1 MGGDELRLIVGI
13 VGDVRQF
20 DLDSDPRPAVYV
32 PYAQEPEFWLAP
44 HDLVVR
50 TQADPLTLAAS
61 VREAI
66 RSIDPEQTVSNVRTM
81 EDVLSEAVA
90 GRRFSMLLLGAFAG
104 VALLLAALGTYGVI
118 AHSVARRTQEIGIR
132 MALGARP
139 FDVLRLVV
147 GHGARLAI
155 AGAALGILGALAL
168 TRLMGSLL
176 FGVSPTDPLTFLV
189 TALVLPAIAVL
200 ASFVPARR
208 ATRVDPMIALR
219 CE

>member
-1 MGGDELRLIVGI
+1 MGNLSAAPGRSGTGSDGELRCATNASIVAA
-13 VGDVRQF
+13 VRQAVW
-20 DLDSDPRPAVYV
+20 SVDP
-32 PYAQEPEFWLAP
+32 
-44 HDLVVR
+44 
-50 TQADPLTLAAS
+50 TQP
-61 VREAI
+61 
-66 RSIDPEQTVSNVRTM
+66 VSNVRTM
-81 EDVLSEAVA
+81 EAVMLEAVA
-90 GRRFSMLLLGAFAG
+90 RRRFSTLLLGAFAG
-104 VALLLAALGTYGVI
+104 VAVLLAALGTYGVI

-139 FDVLRLVV
+139 IDVLRMVL
-147 GHGARLAI
+147 GQGTRLAI
-155 AGAALGILGALAL
+155 LGAVLGVVCALAL

-176 FGVSPTDPLTFLV
+176 FGVSPTDPMTFFL